1 MLNNKI
7 KYSCLFVI
15 LVFAGMYL
23 IGLDNNLMDY
33 DEGAVYLYPQML
45 VHNGLSPYTDFT
57 YTQPPA
63 LLYISHNVLDSRFFT
78 VITVFF
84 MVGGIYLVG
93 RKFGVG
99 LYAAVFLISCP
110 LVMHYGRLATGDVP
124 LMAFFTAVL
133 IYAIE
138 DLKSKFNLIIYGV
151 FISLCVLTKIQIVI
165 PLAFIFIPLLVK
177 NSEFR
182 HLIPISVAVILFACV
197 SIYMPNMLNDSILN
211 NTGTYNITR
220 AITYLAES
228 VVQFGYF
235 ALFIIIFAVYGMYVS
250 LGRLN
255 ERKFQILFSV
265 VLSSLLV
272 AISYSWLAYRH
283 FMYLLPV
290 LAIFA
295 GIGLKELKKEELAL
309 VIIFMALLVP
319 ISEWHKSMF
328 YDNDTRS
335 IVVNIQNY
343 TTQWSQIYTD
353 QPMLAVLSNR
363 TMPNT
368 SLLWN
373 GMGRLRGM
381 TANDVIYD
389 INNSKPAMVLL
400 VTSTPAS
407 MDPPRIISTF
417 GSNGAKNI
425 TDYLDN
431 NYKTQEFTKRDYQM
445 IRIWKK

>member
-1 MLNNKI
+1 
-7 KYSCLFVI
+7 
-15 LVFAGMYL
+15 
-23 IGLDNNLMDY
+23 
-33 DEGAVYLYPQML
+33 
-45 VHNGLSPYTDFT
+45 
-57 YTQPPA
+57 
-63 LLYISHNVLDSRFFT
+63 
-78 VITVFF
+78 
-84 MVGGIYLVG
+84 
-93 RKFGVG
+93 
-99 LYAAVFLISCP
+99 
-110 LVMHYGRLATGDVP
+110 
-124 LMAFFTAVL
+124 
-133 IYAIE
+133 
-138 DLKSKFNLIIYGV
+138 
-151 FISLCVLTKIQIVI
+151 
-165 PLAFIFIPLLVK
+165 
-177 NSEFR
+177 
-182 HLIPISVAVILFACV
+182 
-197 SIYMPNMLNDSILN
+197 
-211 NTGTYNITR
+211 
-220 AITYLAES
+220 LAES